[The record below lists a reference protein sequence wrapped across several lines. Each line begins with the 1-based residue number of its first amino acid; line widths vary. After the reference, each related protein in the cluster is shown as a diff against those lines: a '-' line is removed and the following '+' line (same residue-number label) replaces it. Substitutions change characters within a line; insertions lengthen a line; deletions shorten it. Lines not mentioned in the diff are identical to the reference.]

1 MSDSKSNALPTS
13 NDINLTNIGINRRV
27 LYDFCLLYLLCSAP
41 LEPRGLILL
50 SVVTKVCKST
60 LLANSSAGEKLP
72 LKVFLYF
79 SFVFFLLTDMWKQS
93 FCLSVIFQLL
103 PSALYLLV
111 CRTAQFSADLLQQSR
126 YRLHLKNKYFVSF
139 SSVLLR

>member
-1 MSDSKSNALPTS
+1 M
-13 NDINLTNIGINRRV
+13 

-60 LLANSSAGEKLP
+60 LLSNSSAGEKLP

-79 SFVFFLLTDMWKQS
+79 SFCSLSAHRQVETKPLLIGNFFNCYHLLYICSSAEQLNFPLTCYSKAATDCTLGTS
-93 FCLSVIFQLL
+93 ILSPFRPCFCGKSYFDIRRRYSMIF
-103 PSALYLLV
+103 
-111 CRTAQFSADLLQQSR
+111 
-126 YRLHLKNKYFVSF
+126 
-139 SSVLLR
+139 